1 MVKINAC
8 LIALLITLGASA
20 EQQKFWSLSAGWA
33 QPGDTE
39 VRSANNQHLYD
50 VEFDAGWVIEGAIG
64 AQISELPIAYE
75 LAVAYQ
81 QNEMTAD
88 NTSEDATIWTV
99 MANGYYLID
108 CEQSFTPYG
117 LFGVGVLDFDA
128 GDAEE
133 TVLAGQVGAGICY
146 PLDDMTC
153 LNFEYRFL
161 FAEDFEDLPGGG
173 DMEFDSQSLQIGY
186 TRMY

>member
-1 MVKINAC
+1 
-8 LIALLITLGASA
+8 
-20 EQQKFWSLSAGWA
+20 
-33 QPGDTE
+33 
-39 VRSANNQHLYD
+39 
-50 VEFDAGWVIEGAIG
+50 
-64 AQISELPIAYE
+64 
-75 LAVAYQ
+75 
-81 QNEMTAD
+81 
-88 NTSEDATIWTV
+88 

-133 TVLAGQVGAGICY
+133 TVLAGQVCAGICY